1 MPDNFDPDALDREYA
16 RRQAER
22 TQADTRREAPK
33 PRNEATKAKTA
44 KKRNPIALVRFIRD
58 RRTKMF
64 AGIALVLWA
73 AYLLV
78 SAVSYFAIGSDD
90 QSMVINNTVGKMAET
105 PDDIQ
110 NFGGAFG
117 AYLSQNFISNGL
129 GIGAFVLIYYFFA
142 VGMSLLNRHKKLSF
156 WFLTMRCLILAITL
170 SVVTG
175 LVTYKADSWFYW
187 GGIHGYEINSFLISH
202 TGVFGAM
209 IVSIL
214 LIGLVMS
221 IYLNELRKVYV
232 AYRRRVNKHKAKV
245 AAERAA
251 KEEERRRIE
260 ETLKQSAEMVDGE
273 TEGEE
278 TVREENERPE
288 PQPARI
294 FVDDPIDVLMDGGEE
309 DDDEYAGERQPAT
322 TSVTAPATSTTYTAL
337 SREPEENHSET
348 VIESQARVEAA
359 PEAEVGLTVN
369 VNTVEKAD
377 NIETNVYDPTAELPR
392 FHFPPIELLSEMKND
407 NVSVDEQEME
417 ENKQRITATLAN
429 YGISINSIEATVGP
443 TVTLYKII
451 PTEGTRIS
459 KIKGLED
466 DIALN
471 LAALG
476 IRIIAPIPGEGA
488 IGIEVPNKDPQM
500 VPMRSIITSKKFQ
513 ECRYELPMAMG
524 LTISKDV
531 LIADLAK
538 MPHVLVAG
546 ATGQGKSVGL
556 NAIITSLLYK
566 KHPSELKFVLVD
578 PKKVE
583 FSLYARLERHY
594 LAKLPDEDE
603 PIITNTSKVVATLNS
618 LCVEMDN
625 RYALLK
631 DANVRNI
638 KEYNAKFIQ
647 RRLNPEKGHRFLPY
661 IVIIIDEFGDLMITA
676 GKEVETPITRIAQLA
691 RAVGMHMILA
701 TQRPST
707 NVITG
712 IIKANFPG
720 RIAFR
725 VSQMVDSR
733 TILDRP
739 GANQLIGKG
748 DMLFSHNGEMDRV
761 QCAFISTEE
770 AEAICNS
777 IDEQVGYPSAYY
789 LPDYIPES
797 DGSGSIGSIND
808 LDPLFKE
815 AAQFV
820 VSSNTASTSSLQ
832 RRYSI
837 GYNRAGK
844 IMDQLEAKGIVG
856 PASGA
861 KPRNV
866 LVDSL
871 TLERMLE
878 NEQ

>member
-1 MPDNFDPDALDREYA
+1 M
-16 RRQAER
+16 
-22 TQADTRREAPK
+22 
-33 PRNEATKAKTA
+33 
-44 KKRNPIALVRFIRD
+44 
-58 RRTKMF
+58 
-64 AGIALVLWA
+64 
-73 AYLLV
+73 
-78 SAVSYFAIGSDD
+78 
-90 QSMVINNTVGKMAET
+90 
-105 PDDIQ
+105 
-110 NFGGAFG
+110 
-117 AYLSQNFISNGL
+117 
-129 GIGAFVLIYYFFA
+129 
-142 VGMSLLNRHKKLSF
+142 
-156 WFLTMRCLILAITL
+156 
-170 SVVTG
+170 
-175 LVTYKADSWFYW
+175 
-187 GGIHGYEINSFLISH
+187 
-202 TGVFGAM
+202 
-209 IVSIL
+209 
-214 LIGLVMS
+214 
-221 IYLNELRKVYV
+221 
-232 AYRRRVNKHKAKV
+232 
-245 AAERAA
+245 
-251 KEEERRRIE
+251 
-260 ETLKQSAEMVDGE
+260 
-273 TEGEE
+273 
-278 TVREENERPE
+278 
-288 PQPARI
+288 
-294 FVDDPIDVLMDGGEE
+294 
-309 DDDEYAGERQPAT
+309 
-322 TSVTAPATSTTYTAL
+322 
-337 SREPEENHSET
+337 
-348 VIESQARVEAA
+348 IESQARVEAA

-797 DGSGSIGSIND
+797 DGGGSIGSIND